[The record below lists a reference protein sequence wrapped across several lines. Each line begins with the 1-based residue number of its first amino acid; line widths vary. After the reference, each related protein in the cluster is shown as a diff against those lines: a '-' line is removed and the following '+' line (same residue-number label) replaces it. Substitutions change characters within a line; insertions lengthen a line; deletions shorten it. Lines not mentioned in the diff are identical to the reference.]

1 VIAVKCNVGKT
12 EQIIRIGI
20 GIGIILVGLY
30 YRSWWGIIGIIPIIT
45 GSIRYCPI
53 SAILGVST
61 CQTDENELK

>member
-1 VIAVKCNVGKT
+1 MKCNVGKT